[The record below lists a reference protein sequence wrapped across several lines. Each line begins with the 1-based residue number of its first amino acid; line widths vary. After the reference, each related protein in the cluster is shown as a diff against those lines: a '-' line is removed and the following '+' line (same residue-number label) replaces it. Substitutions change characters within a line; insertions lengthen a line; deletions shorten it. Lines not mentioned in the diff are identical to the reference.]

1 MATFEKAFWSIN
13 GDNISLS
20 MPIQKVN
27 QEKRIVSGWATT
39 DSLDKQGDIVD
50 ISASERAF
58 ENFRGNIREMHQ
70 PVAVGKIVSFKR
82 DTYFDKATGEMKN
95 GIFVDVYVSK
105 GAEDTWLKVTEGILT
120 AFSIGG
126 SIKEAEQ
133 IYQKGMD
140 KPVRFVKQYDLTELS
155 LVDNPANDDAN
166 FVSIQKVNSSEQM
179 EKNYLENVYWCSTN
193 DTVIV
198 SEKSD
203 YSCPQCDTRMTNI
216 GFVEST
222 DAQKAETIAALLES
236 LNKSDNDVEA
246 QVSDATSDD
255 KAIDGIAKSIA
266 NENEKEGNNMGFL
279 NRKTTVV
286 EEYVAKSEDADTVV
300 VVDEV
305 VEEVVEKSADEA
317 VEAAEEEA
325 AVEEEVV
332 EKSETVEQSE
342 DAADEET
349 VEKTITPADSNE
361 DLAKN
366 DEINASV
373 ADAMSELV
381 ATVKSLAEQ
390 VADLSKSVAA
400 DIASVKGEVEKFGER
415 IDSVEADTA
424 VRKSGELGGFVQENR
439 VQKSKWD
446 GRFLNSADLYR

>member
-1 MATFEKAFWSIN
+1 MATFEKAFWSID

-27 QEKRIVSGWATT
+27 EEKRIVTGWATT

-50 ISASERAF
+50 IEASERAF
-58 ENFRGNIREMHQ
+58 ESFRGNIREMHQ

-82 DTYFDKATGEMKN
+82 DKFFDKATGEMKN
-95 GIFVDVYVSK
+95 GILVDVYVSK
-105 GAEDTWLKVTEGILT
+105 GAQDTWLKVTEGILT

-126 SIKEAEQ
+126 SIRDSEQ
-133 IYQKGMD
+133 VYQKGMD
-140 KPVRFVKQYDLTELS
+140 SPVRFVKDYSLTELS

-166 FVSIQKVNSSEQM
+166 FVSIQKVNDTETL
-179 EKNYLENVYWCSTN
+179 EKNYLENVYWCSGN

-198 SEKSD
+198 SEKAD
-203 YSCPQCDTRMTNI
+203 YSCPQCDKRMTNI

-222 DAQKAETIAALLES
+222 DAQKGETITSLIES
-236 LNKSDNDVEA
+236 FTKGEAEISDTKSDDG
-246 QVSDATSDD
+246 
-255 KAIDGIAKSIA
+255 AIDGIAKSIA
-266 NENEKEGNNMGFL
+266 NNNEKEGNNMGFL

-286 EEYVAKSEDADTVV
+286 EEYIAKSEDEETVV
-300 VVDEV
+300 VVEEAV
-305 VEEVVEKSADEA
+305 VEEVVEKSADETA
-317 VEAAEEEA
+317 EVVEEEA
-325 AVEEEVV
+325 AAEEEVV
-332 EKSETVEQSE
+332 EKSETVESE
-342 DAADEET
+342 DVADEET

-366 DEINASV
+366 ENEINASV

-415 IDSVEADTA
+415 VDSVEADTA